1 MAGIASE
8 VVDSGTTSAYAE
20 GTSAGRQC
28 AVMGSVSGSE
38 KEITTYHGKT
48 AHTCLDNTAH
58 TLNRQSKQTP
68 DWWSTVW
75 RGATEWLTERKIFQ
89 RGVVL
94 L

>member
-1 MAGIASE
+1 MAGIVSE

-48 AHTCLDNTAH
+48 AHACLDNTAH

-68 DWWSTVW
+68 D
-75 RGATEWLTERKIFQ
+75 
-89 RGVVL
+89 
-94 L
+94 